1 MKLSDKIIYAGY
13 KGSWAELSF
22 RSGWPATTL
31 RDMANKHPKRF
42 NTVLNGAKANAKE
55 GEE

>member
-1 MKLSDKIIYAGY
+1 MKLAERIKKAGY
-13 KGSWAELSF
+13 KEWSELSF
-22 RSGWPATTL
+22 LSGWPATTL